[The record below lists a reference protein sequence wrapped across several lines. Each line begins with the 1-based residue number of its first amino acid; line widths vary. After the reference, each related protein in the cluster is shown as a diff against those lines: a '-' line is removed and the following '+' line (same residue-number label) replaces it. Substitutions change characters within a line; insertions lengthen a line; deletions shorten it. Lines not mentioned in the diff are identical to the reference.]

1 MNVLFVVSECVPF
14 VKTGG
19 LADVAGSL
27 PKELMKLGTNLAVI
41 MPKYGTISDVY
52 KERMQG
58 KGAYTVSVGWRE
70 QYVGLEYIVEDG
82 VTYYFIDNEYYF
94 NRDQLYGYDDDGER
108 FSYFCK
114 AVLTLMPELGFKP
127 DIVHCHDWH
136 TGMIPFLLKEQY
148 QKNDSFYKEMKS
160 VFTIHNLKFQGL
172 FPREILQELLN
183 VDDSYFT
190 MEYLEFY
197 GAVSFMKAAI
207 VSADY
212 ITTVSPTYCE
222 EIQTLYFG
230 EKLEG
235 LLQKNRKKLIG
246 IVNGIDYS
254 FYNPEVDPCIPY
266 NYCSELVEQKVLNK
280 KELQRYFHLNENKD
294 KPVITMISRLT
305 EQKGLDLVQH
315 VFHELLQED
324 IQFIIIGTG
333 EERSEQFFRE
343 MNSMYPEKVR
353 AYIGFN
359 EKLAHLA
366 YAGSDL
372 FLMPSKFEP
381 CGLGQLIAMRYGSI
395 PIVRETGGLNDTV
408 QSFNELDGTG
418 TGFTFSHYNAH
429 DMLYT
434 IRRALSFYKEREIWP
449 YIVQNAM
456 RKDHSWEQSAFI
468 YNQLYSKLST
478 PVRSERNVFKQ
489 GTVQT

>member
-1 MNVLFVVSECVPF
+1 MFAVSECVPF

-27 PKELMKLGTNLAVI
+27 PKELKKLGSNLAVI
-41 MPKYGTISDVY
+41 MPKYGSISSVY
-52 KERMQG
+52 KDRMQG
-58 KGAYTVSVGWRE
+58 IGTYTVSVGWRE
-70 QYVGLEYIVEDG
+70 QYVGLEYVVEDG
-82 VTYYFIDNEYYF
+82 ITYYFIDNEYYF
-94 NRDQLYGYDDDGER
+94 NRDQLYGYYDDGER

-114 AVLTLMPELGFKP
+114 AVLEVLPMLDVKT
-127 DIVHCHDWH
+127 DIIHCHDWH

-148 QKNDSFYKEMKS
+148 QKSDSYYHEMKS

-172 FPREILQELLN
+172 FPREILGDLLN
-183 VDDSYFT
+183 LDDSYFT
-190 MEYLEFY
+190 MDKVEFY
-197 GAVSFMKAAI
+197 GAVSFMKSGI

-222 EIQTLYFG
+222 EIQTPYFG
-230 EKLEG
+230 EQLDG
-235 LLQKNRKKLIG
+235 LLFAHREKLIG
-246 IVNGIDYS
+246 IVNGIDDS
-254 FYNPEVDPCIPY
+254 FYNPEVDSFIPFP
-266 NYCSELVEQKVLNK
+266 YCPERLEQKLLNK
-280 KELQRYFHLNENKD
+280 IELQLFFQLEEKHDR
-294 KPVITMISRLT
+294 PIITMISRLT

-315 VFHELLQED
+315 VFHELMNED
-324 IQFIIIGTG
+324 IQIIVIGTG
-333 EERSEQFFRE
+333 EDRFEQFFQD
-343 MNSMYPEKVR
+343 MNNLYPNKVR
-353 AYIGFN
+353 AYVGFN
-359 EKLAHLA
+359 EELAHLA

-381 CGLGQLIAMRYGSI
+381 CGLGQLIAMRYGTI

-408 QSFNELDGTG
+408 HSFDELDGTG
-418 TGFTFSHYNAH
+418 TGFTFTHYNAH

-434 IRRALSFYKEREIWP
+434 IKRALSFYKEQEIWP

-456 RKDHSWEQSAFI
+456 NKDHSWEQSAFI

-478 PVRSERNVFKQ
+478 PVRSERNVLKQ